1 MGWGKKENPYSLIST
16 VLKKEVFMKKSVVK
30 RVFAGVA
37 ILAVCAMFLALQPTP
52 TKFQVGT
59 FDSRAV
65 AIAYARSALAAPV
78 MKDWRDKYEK
88 AKAEKNEEII
98 KECEAWG
105 TTHQQLLHLQ
115 GFSIGSVAEILE
127 KVKDHLPEA
136 AQEAGVDIIVSKW
149 EVAYKNPSIETVDLT
164 SHLVKLFNP
173 DENTLKILEEL
184 AKQPPLPLLE
194 VLQMKEGE

>member
-1 MGWGKKENPYSLIST
+1 MKRNWGKS
-16 VLKKEVFMKKSVVK
+16 VFI
-30 RVFAGVA
+30 GVS

-52 TKFQVGT
+52 TKVRVGT

-115 GFSIGSVAEILE
+115 CFSIGSVADILE
-127 KVKDHLPEA
+127 KVKDNLPKI

-149 EVAYKNPSIETVDLT
+149 EVVYKNLSIEIVDVT
-164 SHLVKLFNP
+164 SHLAKLFNP
-173 DENTLKILEEL
+173 NEQTLKIIEEL
-184 AKQPPLPLLE
+184 AKQPPTPLLE
-194 VLQMKEGE
+194 ALQIKD

>member
-1 MGWGKKENPYSLIST
+1 
-16 VLKKEVFMKKSVVK
+16 MKKSCVK
-30 RVFAGVA
+30 SVFVGVS
-37 ILAVCAMFLALQPTP
+37 ILAISAMFLALQPTP
-52 TKFQVGT
+52 TKVRVGT
-59 FDSRAV
+59 FDSRAI
-65 AIAYARSALAAPV
+65 AIAYARSALAAPI
-78 MKDWRDKYEK
+78 MKDWKDKYEK

-127 KVKDHLPEA
+127 KVKDNLPKA

-149 EVAYKNPSIETVDLT
+149 EVVHKNPSIEIVDVT

-173 DENTLKILEEL
+173 DEQTLKIIEEL
-184 AKQPPLPLLE
+184 SKQPPMPLLE
-194 VLQMKEGE
+194 ALQIKEG

>member
-1 MGWGKKENPYSLIST
+1 
-16 VLKKEVFMKKSVVK
+16 MKKSWVK
-30 RVFAGVA
+30 RVFVGVS
-37 ILAVCAMFLALQPTP
+37 ILAVCAIFLALQPTP
-52 TKFQVGT
+52 TKVRVGT

-127 KVKDHLPEA
+127 KVKDNLPKA

-149 EVAYKNPSIETVDLT
+149 EVVYKNPSIEIVDVT
-164 SHLVKLFNP
+164 SHLAKLFNP
-173 DENTLKILEEL
+173 NEQTLKIIEEL
-184 AKQPPLPLLE
+184 PKQPPMPLLE
-194 VLQMKEGE
+194 ALQIKD

>member
-1 MGWGKKENPYSLIST
+1 MKE
-16 VLKKEVFMKKSVVK
+16 
-30 RVFAGVA
+30 
-37 ILAVCAMFLALQPTP
+37 
-52 TKFQVGT
+52 
-59 FDSRAV
+59 
-65 AIAYARSALAAPV
+65 
-78 MKDWRDKYEK
+78 WRDKYEK

-98 KECEAWG
+98 KECKAWG

-127 KVKDHLPEA
+127 KVKDNLPKA

-149 EVAYKNPSIETVDLT
+149 EVAYKNPSIEIVDVT

-173 DENTLKILEEL
+173 DEHTLKILEEL
-184 AKQPPLPLLE
+184 PKQPPLPLLE